1 MAAPQR
7 RSKIGRYKLVRRKR
21 LGTARVIWALTHN
34 TSAPRLAPKPR
45 LAVRHGVR
53 FPKVY
58 THVVAIPAT
67 QGNRPVTGPVTMA
80 KKIHGLKMMCK
91 VDKLVA
97 GLSTA
102 SRDPEVELKEAI
114 QLAFEIQPPSS
125 VQEIVK
131 TRLQWLLSRL
141 PRLQI
146 PHDPI
151 TTHPV
156 LRNFH
161 LFNMLP
167 IEIRIKI
174 WGLISMEPRH
184 EIKHPLL
191 PFCLFT
197 DLVSDL
203 PYPVSAWNSNV
214 EGQSRHPVLLQVCRE
229 SRAEGR
235 RYYTS
240 CSDKSRR
247 WAAGSAS
254 GAVRNTY
261 HINFAT
267 DVFEHG
273 SSRFAVDEWVP
284 SSCNFNFPRWV
295 IGRIQ
300 HVRQL
305 PCYQAGFAETRD
317 IRRHTFLA
325 VLRYRV
331 RGWDGLRDVTI
342 RMDDFCRAWDQE
354 TLTFALARTG
364 YEERARQQIGR
375 DNYTDP
381 GPDDSLRLRDVHF
394 DIRFE
399 WKYIHG
405 GEELD
410 PVPCKPFKA
419 VPCTPWMLDAIH
431 NPCRK
436 QVQELRSLHQ
446 GSF

>member
-1 MAAPQR
+1 MAPPQR
-7 RSKIGRYKLVRRKR
+7 RSKIGRYKLVRHKR
-21 LGTARVIWALTHN
+21 LGSARVIWALTHN

-45 LAVRHGVR
+45 LTIKHGIKC
-53 FPKVY
+53 PKFY
-58 THVVAIPAT
+58 THFVAIPVT
-67 QGNRPVTGPVTMA
+67 QGHPVKGPVTVA
-80 KKIHGLKMMCK
+80 KRIHGLKMMCK
-91 VDKLVA
+91 IDKLVA
-97 GLSTA
+97 GLSPA
-102 SRDPEVELKEAI
+102 SRNPEVELKEAI
-114 QLAFEIQPPSS
+114 QLAFEIQPPCSL
-125 VQEIVK
+125 QEIVK

-161 LFNMLP
+161 LFKTLP
-167 IEIRIKI
+167 IDIRVKI
-174 WGLISMEPRH
+174 WGLIAMEPR
-184 EIKHPLL
+184 IVK
-191 PFCLFT
+191 FT
-197 DLVSDL
+197 DLVYDL
-203 PYPVSAWNSNV
+203 PYPISAWNSNV
-214 EGQSRHPVLLQVCRE
+214 EGQSRHPVLLQICRE

-247 WAAGSAS
+247 WEAGNAS
-254 GAVRNTY
+254 GFVRNTY
-261 HINFAT
+261 YINFAI
-267 DVFEHG
+267 DVFVHG
-273 SSRFAVDEWVP
+273 SSRYSVEEWVP
-284 SSCNFNFPRWV
+284 SNYNFNFPSWV

-300 HVRQL
+300 HVNQL
-305 PCYQAGFAETRD
+305 PCYQSGFTDTWD

-331 RGWDGLRDVTI
+331 GGWDSLRGVTI
-342 RMDDFCRAWDQE
+342 HIDDFCRAWDQE
-354 TLTFALARTG
+354 TLDFALAKKN
-364 YEERARQQIGR
+364 YEERAKQEIGK
-375 DNYTDP
+375 DGYTDP
-381 GPDDSLRLRDVHF
+381 GPDNSLRLREVDF
-394 DIRFE
+394 DIRFK

-431 NPCRK
+431 NPCLKHMR
-436 QVQELRSLHQ
+436 ELRTLHQ

>member
-131 TRLQWLLSRL
+131 TRLQWLL
-141 PRLQI
+141 I
-146 PHDPI
+146 
-151 TTHPV
+151 V
-156 LRNFH
+156 
-161 LFNMLP
+161 
-167 IEIRIKI
+167 K
-174 WGLISMEPRH
+174 
-184 EIKHPLL
+184 
-191 PFCLFT
+191 FT